1 MKKYEFT
8 GETKEWYGRT
18 LHRIVAMCDFGDVK
32 KGNIGGWIEKEDNLS
47 HEGTAW
53 VYGDAQVYGTAWVY
67 GDARVYGNARVY
79 GDAQV
84 RGTAWVY
91 GDARVYGNA
100 RVYGDAEIKS
110 PNDLYTVGPIG
121 SRNDTTTF
129 FRTKENTI
137 LVATGCFRGSID
149 EFEEAVRNTH
159 GDNKYAKEYQNAI
172 AGAKLHIELE

>member
-47 HEGTAW
+47 HEGDAW
-53 VYGDAQVYGTAWVY
+53 VYGDAQVCDSAQVY
-67 GDARVYGNARVY
+67 GDARVYVNARVC
-79 GDAQV
+79 GEAKV
-84 RGTAWVY
+84 
-91 GDARVYGNA
+91 
-100 RVYGDAEIKS
+100 KS

-129 FRTKENTI
+129 FRTKENI
-137 LVATGCFRGSID
+137 ISVATGCFRGSID
-149 EFEEAVRNTH
+149 EFEEVVRNTH